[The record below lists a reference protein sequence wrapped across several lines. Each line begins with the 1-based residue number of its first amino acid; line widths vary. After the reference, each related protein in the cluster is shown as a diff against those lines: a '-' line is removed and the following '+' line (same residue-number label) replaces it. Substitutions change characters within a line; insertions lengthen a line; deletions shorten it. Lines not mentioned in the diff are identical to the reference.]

1 MSASPIVIPPSVR
14 SSRWRWSFLL
24 LIPPTSLVGASWWL
38 TAPLEDVPTAP
49 PAVSHTRPETKPT
62 DTTPAS
68 EAATVGLPAWPER
81 RLEGEAAKTLL
92 LETLLEVGKQLDRI
106 DGYTATFRKTE
117 RLHGVLG
124 DEQTLAMKVRQRP
137 FAVYLKFLNPQAGK
151 EVVYAE
157 GHHENKVIAHS
168 TGVARLLVPRLA
180 VPPDHPL
187 AMAETRH
194 AITEAGLSNLNDK
207 LIEFR
212 RLDLQDDK
220 ASTVLDRVT
229 DNAGRPWLRSVHRHL
244 AKDGSRP
251 FHQVEVLYD
260 VDSRI
265 PLRISNYDWPE
276 PGREAELPLAE
287 RYAYDDL
294 KLDVPLSSLDFDPA
308 NPAYAFHRY

>member
-14 SSRWRWSFLL
+14 SSRWRWSCLL

-38 TAPLEDVPTAP
+38 TAPLEDIPTAP
-49 PAVSHTRPETKPT
+49 PAVSHSRPETKAT
-62 DTTPAS
+62 DSTPAS
-68 EAATVGLPAWPER
+68 EEATVGPSRLARSARWRGSGENPAAGDASRGRQATRSNR
-81 RLEGEAAKTLL
+81 RLHRD
-92 LETLLEVGKQLDRI
+92 VP
-106 DGYTATFRKTE
+106 KTE

-194 AITEAGLSNLNDK
+194 AITEAGPQQP
-207 LIEFR
+207 ERQAR
-212 RLDLQDDK
+212 RV
-220 ASTVLDRVT
+220 S
-229 DNAGRPWLRSVHRHL
+229 P
-244 AKDGSRP
+244 SRP
-251 FHQVEVLYD
+251 PRPTRP
-260 VDSRI
+260 SRF
-265 PLRISNYDWPE
+265 ST
-276 PGREAELPLAE
+276 A
-287 RYAYDDL
+287 
-294 KLDVPLSSLDFDPA
+294 
-308 NPAYAFHRY
+308 